1 MGAQVFFVA
10 GCMLQ
15 EEYEREQ
22 KQEAD
27 TPDTLWL
34 SGLVGFHIVGTRL
47 CVSDL
52 PRCGRRFAVPG
63 GEDHRFRQP
72 PEQRTA
78 NQPEPGRNRRQRAGQ
93 PGFRRFRHN
102 AGAHLPAHAYHLYH
116 AGTHPAAVSRTP
128 SPEEAANYREGK
140 LSTGGVNLRAGPST
154 NDNIIGT
161 DFAKG
166 TKLKVY
172 AVEGDFYF
180 VQVVAI
186 GKYGFISQKFVE
198 TSGITPEPI
207 PTQIPEGAVGG
218 RVSASTVMLRNG
230 PGTDYTALGQF
241 SKGTQVYVFFQT
253 NDWAYVEIAASGE
266 YGYMKADF
274 IAMQSTPPS
283 GTPVP

>member
-1 MGAQVFFVA
+1 MSASRSRKRIRLTPFGYLVLSAFILLVLGCVYLISRAAGGASLSPEGKITGSGSPLSNVQQTSPSPDATGGSALDNLVSGASATTLEPTF
-10 GCMLQ
+10 Q
-15 EEYEREQ
+15 P
-22 KQEAD
+22 
-27 TPDTLWL
+27 TPT
-34 SGLVGFHIVGTRL
+34 IYIT
-47 CVSDL
+47 
-52 PRCGRRFAVPG
+52 
-63 GEDHRFRQP
+63 
-72 PEQRTA
+72 
-78 NQPEPGRNRRQRAGQ
+78 PEPTT
-93 PGFRRFRHN
+93 
-102 AGAHLPAHAYHLYH
+102 PA
-116 AGTHPAAVSRTP
+116 TPSPTPAAVSRTP

-241 SKGTQVYVFFQT
+241 SKGTQVYVFFQP

>member
-116 AGTHPAAVSRTP
+116 AGTHH
-128 SPEEAANYREGK
+128 
-140 LSTGGVNLRAGPST
+140 AGHPRSHARRRQP
-154 NDNIIGT
+154 D
-161 DFAKG
+161 A
-166 TKLKVY
+166 
-172 AVEGDFYF
+172 
-180 VQVVAI
+180 
-186 GKYGFISQKFVE
+186 
-198 TSGITPEPI
+198 EP
-207 PTQIPEGAVGG
+207 GGG
-218 RVSASTVMLRNG
+218 RQL
-230 PGTDYTALGQF
+230 PGGQALHRRREPACRPLHQ
-241 SKGTQVYVFFQT
+241 
-253 NDWAYVEIAASGE
+253 
-266 YGYMKADF
+266 
-274 IAMQSTPPS
+274 
-283 GTPVP
+283 